1 MIRHSIRWLALLGLC
16 SFLFA
21 QPPERSSPFDE
32 AQEFGVYVQAL
43 EITVEPE
50 DVDRFENAVGTIA
63 REAATSD
70 IGEDHE
76 WILYRAGLHRYW
88 AILFSE
94 KLQDFDTMESLRQAF
109 AGTASEVRFQ
119 TAVDELLETRFLVES
134 QVITQM
140 VNPWSTVEGMS
151 TATHPKARVVKYA
164 VKPNRHDEFDA
175 AIRDYVRLLKEIEY
189 PYPIEGFRWQFGR
202 PGENWLVTFPD
213 NWSDFHGVNDLDTIA
228 RQHDAH
234 ERLQVIRSR
243 IDNAVRATTQHDL
256 DFVASL
262 SYSSE

>member
-1 MIRHSIRWLALLGLC
+1 
-16 SFLFA
+16 
-21 QPPERSSPFDE
+21 
-32 AQEFGVYVQAL
+32 
-43 EITVEPE
+43 
-50 DVDRFENAVGTIA
+50 
-63 REAATSD
+63 
-70 IGEDHE
+70 
-76 WILYRAGLHRYW
+76 
-88 AILFSE
+88 
-94 KLQDFDTMESLRQAF
+94 MESLRQAF